1 MSKGIISFISKI
13 VKKRKIEKLK
23 KKLTPSKKYTLENIS
38 LDNAQNKSFEDKVE
52 KILQKNLKQPQ
63 KLLDFINGAKTPCYK
78 IANANNL
85 LSKIGEQTGFILPQK
100 GLKALYLNL
109 FLNKKIG
116 FSISEIFVVEKT
128 KCDMYSFSYEF
139 YRWYCYKMKAK
150 GFDLDTQKKYKNIFQ
165 LTQSAKI
172 DTLSFDEI
180 IELKEAIKKDIDAIN
195 FVKKMAMKNQQSK
208 KSLDKIKTGNAI
220 SV

>member
-1 MSKGIISFISKI
+1 MSKSIIGFISKF
-13 VKKRKIEKLK
+13 VKKRRIEKLK
-23 KKLTPSKKYTLENIS
+23 KKLTPTKGYTLEKIS
-38 LDNAQNKSFEDKVE
+38 LDNSQNKNFEDNIE
-52 KILQKNLKQPQ
+52 KILQKNMKQPQ

-78 IANANNL
+78 IVNADKL
-85 LSKIGEQTGFILPQK
+85 LSGIGEHIGFILPQK

-150 GFDLDTQKKYKNIFQ
+150 GFDLETQKKYKNIFQ
-165 LTQSAKI
+165 LTQSANI

-195 FVKKMAMKNQQSK
+195 FVKKMAIKNQQSK
-208 KSLDKIKTGNAI
+208 KSLDKIKQGKTV